1 MSAPRPKR
9 IALTTRL
16 GLSPSKDIVAICT
29 DGASVMRK
37 VGGLLEAEQQ
47 LCYAHGIQLAVLDVL
62 YKSKYNK
69 RMDSDD
75 AGVSSH
81 TDRQASDGDDY
92 GESQMLD
99 EDQNQMECEEEC
111 EDPEGELDTD
121 LYLEVLYLETYLLKC
136 SSLVT
141 VYFPSYL
148 QKGN

>member
-1 MSAPRPKR
+1 
-9 IALTTRL
+9 
-16 GLSPSKDIVAICT
+16 
-29 DGASVMRK
+29 MRK